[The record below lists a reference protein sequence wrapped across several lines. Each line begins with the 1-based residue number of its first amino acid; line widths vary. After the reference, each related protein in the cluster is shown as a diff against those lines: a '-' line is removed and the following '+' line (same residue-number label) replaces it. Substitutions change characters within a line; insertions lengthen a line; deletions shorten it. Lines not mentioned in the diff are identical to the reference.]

1 MKKSII
7 LIFLFTLFQASWALA
22 QEANTALVSGM
33 LYRSDTREPIQ
44 TKLFFVD
51 NSGETINTQSEING
65 QYSINLPLGK
75 EYMLVT
81 EGYSTLIDDTCFIIP
96 KKNDSQQLVVN
107 VEVSSISK
115 GDVICTAN
123 AFNSNSNVIN
133 ASGLHQLLKMKQF
146 LKANS
151 KVKLDIY
158 ISAEDTYFNPKKHK
172 KGHTLEELLEK
183 RASTLR
189 DVLTSMR
196 IDEQSYQI
204 STVAAAATEPIKPV
218 RKSRKKGKVAPAEKS
233 NIITMKVEIAKV
245 SKL

>member
-1 MKKSII
+1 MKKRIA
-7 LIFLFTLFQASWALA
+7 LIFLFTVILISSALA
-22 QEANTALVSGM
+22 QEANTVLVSGM
-33 LYRSDTREPIQ
+33 LYKSDTREPIQ

-51 NSGETINTQSEING
+51 DSGETIKTQSEING

-96 KKNDSQQLVVN
+96 KKYEAQQLVVN
-107 VEVSSISK
+107 VEVSNISK
-115 GDVICTAN
+115 GDVLCTAN
-123 AFNSNSNVIN
+123 AFTSNSNVIN

-146 LKANS
+146 LKTNS
-151 KVKLDIY
+151 KVKLNIY
-158 ISAEDTYFNPKKHK
+158 ISAEDTYFNPKTTK
-172 KGHTLEELLEK
+172 KGHTLEELLNK

-196 IDEQSYQI
+196 IDENCYQI
-204 STVAAAATEPIKPV
+204 TTVAAAATEPIKPV
-218 RKSRKKGKVAPAEKS
+218 RKRRKKDKNAPVAMS
-233 NIITMKVEIAKV
+233 NIITMKMEIAKV